1 MGEELETALKET
13 MKAVGSSE
21 LGLLPAEG
29 DDEENGF
36 VLASSWGENGKGELR
51 WLLVK
56 ERLLLA
62 GEGRRRCWN
71 RLEREKENLSWPAG
85 RRLPWKRRRLGFF
98 FRVRFVL
105 FFFCQDCPPS

>member
-1 MGEELETALKET
+1 

-71 RLEREKENLSWPAG
+71 RLEREKENLPWPAEEKTKSNKETG
-85 RRLPWKRRRLGFF
+85 GAA
-98 FRVRFVL
+98 VL
-105 FFFCQDCPPS
+105 EEKKI

>member
-1 MGEELETALKET
+1 LWSVDGGRELVCRLREET

-56 ERLLLA
+56 EGLLLA

-71 RLEREKENLSWPAG
+71 RLEREKKPKIKSP
-85 RRLPWKRRRLGFF
+85 PPKQGF
-98 FRVRFVL
+98 L
-105 FFFCQDCPPS
+105 